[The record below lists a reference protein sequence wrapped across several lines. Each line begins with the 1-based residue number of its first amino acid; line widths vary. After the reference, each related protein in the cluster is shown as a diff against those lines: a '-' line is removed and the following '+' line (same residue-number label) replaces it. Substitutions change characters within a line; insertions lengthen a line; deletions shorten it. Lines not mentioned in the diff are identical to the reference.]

1 MMTCTFPTRFTLPLV
16 VIGQVLISKTVMLLK
31 LLVTIYR
38 YRQITDI
45 GKTISKYGV
54 CSKIDQELNYLN

>member
-38 YRQITDI
+38 QITDI

>member
-16 VIGQVLISKTVMLLK
+16 VSGQVLISKTVMLLK
-31 LLVTIYR
+31 LLVTI